1 MLEIPIYLL
10 VLGAMG
16 LVAVFGY
23 VHAQRH
29 LNVMEAVFLMAGPRT
44 TMMEYRAVTGVWP
57 TSNSQTGFSHAM
69 FRTGD
74 RDLYRVNSVRIR
86 EAGAVDFR
94 FSRGA
99 LKGKVL
105 TIRAWAPASP
115 GLPVEWLCGQAPSL
129 PSTTA
134 AADQTTL
141 STEDLPSHQHG
152 RRCRIVCDRG
162 TGMRH
167 PERDQ
172 SDGPSARARDD
183 PAGQA
188 R

>member
-23 VHAQRH
+23 VYAQRH

-57 TSNSQTGFSHAM
+57 TSNSQTGFPDAM

-74 RDLYRVNSVRIR
+74 RDLYRVNAVQIR
-86 EAGAVDFR
+86 EAGAVDFG

-105 TIRAWAPASP
+105 TIRAWERPGTHGSSRAVTCAPRWTCSRRSRARCAS
-115 GLPVEWLCGQAPSL
+115 
-129 PSTTA
+129 T
-134 AADQTTL
+134 
-141 STEDLPSHQHG
+141 
-152 RRCRIVCDRG
+152 R
-162 TGMRH
+162 
-167 PERDQ
+167 
-172 SDGPSARARDD
+172 PSATT
-183 PAGQA
+183 
-188 R
+188 